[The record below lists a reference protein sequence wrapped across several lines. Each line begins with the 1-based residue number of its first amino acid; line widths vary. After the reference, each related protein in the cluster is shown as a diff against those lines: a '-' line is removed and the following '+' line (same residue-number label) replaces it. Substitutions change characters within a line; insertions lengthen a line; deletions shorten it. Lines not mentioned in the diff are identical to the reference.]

1 MTLAAIL
8 ALTASPGTPPNIGCT
23 EPGRLAHQL
32 WVMRYDGPGHNT
44 DQANSVAVS
53 ATGNRAFVTGY
64 GAGATTGDDYIT
76 IGYNG

>member
-1 MTLAAIL
+1 
-8 ALTASPGTPPNIGCT
+8 
-23 EPGRLAHQL
+23 
-32 WVMRYDGPGHNT
+32 MRYDGPGHNT